1 MALNSREATVFIA
14 LRQVATNQRLV
25 GHSLQNGFT
34 SRQRR
39 HTDVT
44 TPIGTAH
51 FTGAT
56 LRIVGTT
63 FVASSCD
70 IIIDRGAH
78 GVSRQGIV
86 GGTCGLDACVTTP
99 IGTAE
104 LAAGAVTIRSTLLST
119 CANDIVINRR
129 ARETVLRC
137 GYERERGRKG
147 EREREREG
155 EREKERERERE
166 RESVCDVWY
175 ISICTCVYRCRSY

>member
-14 LRQVATNQRLV
+14 LRLVATNQRLV
-25 GHSLQNGFT
+25 GHSVQNGIT
-34 SRQRR
+34 SRQRC

-56 LRIVGTT
+56 LRIIGTT
-63 FVASSCD
+63 FVTSSCHVV
-70 IIIDRGAH
+70 IDRGAH

-86 GGTCGLDACVTTP
+86 GGTCGLDARVTTP

-104 LAAGAVTIRSTLLST
+104 LAAGAVTIRGTLLST
-119 CANDIVINRR
+119 CANGIVINRR

-137 GYERERGRKG
+137 G
-147 EREREREG
+147 
-155 EREKERERERE
+155 
-166 RESVCDVWY
+166 
-175 ISICTCVYRCRSY
+175 